1 MDPVELSDDR
11 LLLRLP
17 VEADVDDITRA
28 CQDPVLQRWIP
39 VPVPYERIH
48 AEQWVADTERSW
60 AEDRELRWVIVERT
74 AVAGTAVGG
83 TAVGGTAVG
92 ATAVGATAGGAA
104 GRPPGPPVGAI
115 GLHARDATMREV
127 GFWMAPSAR
136 GRGIMTDAVRLVCR
150 WGFAELGLG
159 RIEWWAN
166 VGNEASRR
174 VAVNAGFTME
184 GTVRAR
190 LLHRGERVDG
200 WGAGLL
206 PGDLMGEQPEK
217 PSRERS

>member
-17 VEADVDDITRA
+17 VPGDVDDITRA
-28 CQDPVLQRWIP
+28 CQDPELQRWIP
-39 VPVPYERIH
+39 VPVPYTR
-48 AEQWVADTERSW
+48 ADGEQWVEDTRRSW
-60 AEDRELRWVIVERT
+60 AEDRELRWVIVEHR
-74 AVAGTAVGG
+74 AGAPMSGIL
-83 TAVGGTAVG
+83 
-92 ATAVGATAGGAA
+92 
-104 GRPPGPPVGAI
+104 GAI
-115 GLHARDATMREV
+115 GLHARDPTMREV
-127 GFWMAPSAR
+127 GYWMAPWAR
-136 GRGIMTDAVRLVCR
+136 GQGIMTDAVRLVCA

-166 VGNEASRR
+166 VGNYASRR
-174 VAVNAGFTME
+174 VAEKAGFTME

-206 PGDLMGEQPEK
+206 PGDLPAAPGGRP
-217 PSRERS
+217 